1 MCGGVYWEGS
11 AQSAALLLRCGR
23 ARILGVFSADTTGQ
37 QRAMAEV
44 QMTSKAQCNQH
55 RVGASWS
62 CLQRPRPPSRSLS
75 GQQLSD
81 GDLDVGSPASKNDHQ
96 QSMYR
101 SPLQAEQQSWCFWA
115 RSARWPLTLE
125 GPPLRRDAPA
135 GDAPPPCTGGRAAR
149 RRRCPAAH
157 PR

>member
-62 CLQRPRPPSRSLS
+62 CL
-75 GQQLSD
+75 
-81 GDLDVGSPASKNDHQ
+81 K
-96 QSMYR
+96 R
-101 SPLQAEQQSWCFWA
+101 SPPLAQLEWAAAE
-115 RSARWPLTLE
+115 
-125 GPPLRRDAPA
+125 
-135 GDAPPPCTGGRAAR
+135 R
-149 RRRCPAAH
+149 RRLGRGFSGLEK
-157 PR
+157 

>member
-1 MCGGVYWEGS
+1 MASAALPSRERAPPAPSAPQLFLKRPAPRGPQPPARSICAGNVVCWSWACSAPSCILGAAGTRVCVGGVYWEGS

-62 CLQRPRPPSRSLS
+62 CL
-75 GQQLSD
+75 
-81 GDLDVGSPASKNDHQ
+81 K
-96 QSMYR
+96 R
-101 SPLQAEQQSWCFWA
+101 SPPLAQLEWAAAE
-115 RSARWPLTLE
+115 
-125 GPPLRRDAPA
+125 
-135 GDAPPPCTGGRAAR
+135 R
-149 RRRCPAAH
+149 RRLGRGFSGLEK
-157 PR
+157 